1 VSDLDA
7 DILYNLTLED
17 FPMTPLKIWSKP
29 QLQVSLIKTA
39 QAFGRVG
46 TDSGSTHHS

>member
-1 VSDLDA
+1 MNITKL
-7 DILYNLTLED
+7 
-17 FPMTPLKIWSKP
+17 WSKP
-29 QLQVSLIKTA
+29 TIQVSLIKTA